1 MPTESQKLQILIK
14 DRAPSTKRKYL
25 GQLDTIQRAL
35 GGDVEL
41 ATLDQILYFL
51 NRTPNPHTR
60 ATYINIMGMLRRD
73 LRHDLS
79 AIRME
84 NLDLVRDHVAHTN
97 SQRTPPT
104 FEALCIRRDLAFDR
118 GEWAKF
124 LCQALTIEFG
134 LRTMDLDMVISDKE
148 NRDTYKNHLIRHGA
162 KLDYYRNRYKTV
174 SWYRAKHHHI
184 SDPRMIHAAKQL
196 PLGPFTTKV
205 VNCHPDRTGE
215 ADYFRA
221 QIEYLVRADPNVIQK
236 IHALASSRGTS
247 WQQISTNYNLRMDAN
262 L

>member
-25 GQLDTIQRAL
+25 GQLDSIQRKL

-41 ATLDQILYFL
+41 ATLNQILYFL
-51 NRTPNPHTR
+51 NRVTNPHTR
-60 ATYINIMGMLRRD
+60 ATYINIMGMLRKD
-73 LRHDLS
+73 LHHDLS

-84 NLDLVRDHVAHTN
+84 NLDLVREHVAITN
-97 SQRTPPT
+97 SQRSPPT
-104 FEALCIRRDLAFDR
+104 FETLCTRRDLAYDR

-124 LCQALTIEFG
+124 LAQALTIDFG
-134 LRTMDLDMVISDKE
+134 LRTMDLEMEISDKE
-148 NRDTYKNHLIRHGA
+148 NRDTTRNHLIRHGG
-162 KLDYYRNRYKTV
+162 KLDYHRNRYKTV
-174 SWYRAKHHHI
+174 RWYRAKHHHI
-184 SDPRMIHAAKQL
+184 TDPRIVHAAKQL
-196 PLGPFTTKV
+196 PAGPFTTKV
-205 VNCHPDRTGE
+205 IDCHPDRTGE

-236 IHALASSRGTS
+236 IHRLVSTRGTS